1 MRHEI
6 KVPDVGDGVTEAF
19 VSEWLMPL
27 GATVKV
33 GDELIELVTD
43 KANMA
48 IESEFAGTLA
58 EQLVGEEERVTV
70 GQLLGIVESADDAA

>member
-1 MRHEI
+1 MRNEI

-48 IESEFAGTLA
+48 IESEFAGTLS
-58 EQLVGEEERVTV
+58 EQLVSEEERVTV
-70 GQLLGIVESADDAA
+70 GQVLGIVESADDAA

>member
-48 IESEFAGTLA
+48 VESEFAGTLA
-58 EQLVGEEERVTV
+58 EQLVAEEERVTI